1 MMKRLALILT
11 LLAFVFSSLPVI
23 PASAAEN
30 TVDYTVRAGDNL
42 SKIAANFHTT
52 VEAIENANGLT
63 TTVIQPG
70 QVLKIPVG
78 SGGVVVTTGGTDGPV
93 LILATT
99 TSTADT
105 GLLDAILP
113 YFEARDNVTVKVI
126 AVGTGQALAIGAK
139 GDADVVLVHARA
151 QEDKFVADGYGI
163 NRKDV
168 MYNDFVIVGPANDPA
183 GIVNVKL
190 AKDAFAKIA
199 ATGAPFASRGDASG
213 TNTKEI
219 SFWTA
224 LGLKP
229 VSGANGY
236 VSLGQGMGETLQ
248 YANETGTYT
257 LTDRGTWLAR
267 QAKLPNLKLFVGG
280 TSVKTNPDKALFNP
294 YGVIA
299 VNPAKFNKVNFKEA
313 MSFIGWITSL
323 SIQRRIYE
331 FGRALF
337 GQSLFY
343 PVAQTP

>member
-1 MMKRLALILT
+1 MAIKRVVILLTILALLM
-11 LLAFVFSSLPVI
+11 AALPV
-23 PASAAEN
+23 AAQET
-30 TVDYTVRAGDNL
+30 TVNYTVRSGDNL

-52 VEAIENANGLT
+52 VDAILTVNGLT
-63 TTVIQPG
+63 STVIQPG

-78 SGGVVVTTGGTDGPV
+78 SGGVPPTPQGTDGPI

-105 GLLDAILP
+105 GLLDALLP

-163 NRKDV
+163 NRRDV

-183 GIVNVKL
+183 GL
-190 AKDAFAKIA
+190 AGLTSAKEAFSKIA
-199 ATGAPFASRGDASG
+199 AAGAPFASRGDNSG
-213 TNTKEI
+213 TNTKET

-229 VSGANGY
+229 VSGQNGY

-248 YANETGTYT
+248 YANETGSYT

-267 QAKLPNLKLFVGG
+267 KSKLSNLTLFVGG
-280 TSVKTNPDKALFNP
+280 SSVKTNPDKSLFNP

-299 VNPAKFNKVNFKEA
+299 VNPAKFPNVNFKEA
-313 MSFIGWITSL
+313 MSFINWLTSL

-331 FGRALF
+331 FGRSLF